1 MIDTNHA
8 QSIERRVIAKLSWR
22 ILPLIFLSDMI
33 AVMDRA
39 NISYASD
46 LMITDPAGGDGQPF
60 TEIALFT
67 VRGGQIAEERYFY
80 A

>member
-1 MIDTNHA
+1 MTPANLA
-8 QSIERRVIAKLSWR
+8 PSLERRVIAKLSWR
-22 ILPLIFLSDMI
+22 ILPLIFLGYMI

-46 LMITDPAGGDGQPF
+46 QMITDPAGGDGQPF
-60 TEIALFT
+60 NEIALYT
-67 VRGGQIAEERYFY
+67 VRGDQIAEERYFY